1 MRLASA
7 LLLSALVAVPA
18 AAQDRGQFLLDFAPG
33 HERER
38 AAQASRVVYDAGD
51 IYDAA
56 VVFCSTTDG
65 DTGLAH
71 RRATMDL
78 LVAAGADRHR
88 LLDAGPCTAQISG
101 HSRAYF
107 GADKVWLSL
116 TTVTVL
122 DNFIRE
128 RRGL

>member
-1 MRLASA
+1 MRSAVALILSA
-7 LLLSALVAVPA
+7 LLAAPA
-18 AAQDRGQFLLDFAPG
+18 AAQDRGQFLMDFAPG
-33 HERER
+33 HAAERG
-38 AAQASRVVYDAGD
+38 AQADRIVDDARD

-71 RRATMDL
+71 RRETMDL

-88 LLDAGPCTAQISG
+88 VLDAGPCTAQISG

-116 TTVTVL
+116 STVAVL
-122 DNFIRE
+122 ENFIRE